1 MNAPVYPSRLEIQS
15 ALFIARAML
24 IVPVRVDIDITR
36 EDLDAGALD
45 VIEVTMRRL
54 KGDESALFGRRT
66 SEILAWLQTAAVL
79 GMLAENGE

>member
-1 MNAPVYPSRLEIQS
+1 MNAPVYPSRLKIRS

-24 IVPVRVDIDITR
+24 TLPVRVDIDITR
-36 EDLDAGALD
+36 EDLDAAALD
-45 VIEVTMRRL
+45 VIEVTLRRVE
-54 KGDESALFGRRT
+54 GDESARFGHRT